1 MSLKIMK
8 NKWSNTYKL
17 WSDEAYIET
26 QQLWLLTTYTSYA
39 LFDIIWLENK
49 TIESISKLSL
59 KKYSNTLNSNKYLV
73 SNAIKTPFY
82 CAQNFEVWR

>member
-8 NKWSNTYKL
+8 NKWANTYKL
-17 WSDEAYIET
+17 WSDEAYIKT

-39 LFDIIWLENK
+39 LFDK
-49 TIESISKLSL
+49 TIELISKLSL

-73 SNAIKTPFY
+73 SNAIKTLFY